1 MRALQSPTVGV
12 RDSYYARRRTLYRA
26 LSSSPTLAAIVLE
39 GGAISLGQIV
49 VTAQVSLSA
58 ELLPGE

>member
-1 MRALQSPTVGV
+1 
-12 RDSYYARRRTLYRA
+12 